1 MKVIFLIDTL
11 FSQRDY
17 NRFGID
23 RMLARNTQIE
33 FWDFL
38 KCRRQKVNQENLAP
52 NSSRINRI
60 EFNSYSDLNSKSK
73 DLINSFVIDLRVEGD
88 SVFDKSW
95 LQHKGALIIQVDQG
109 LLPASVNSI
118 KIIDYISYY
127 ARNMTHNIFYRLM
140 KQVIKKI
147 LLNFRQIF
155 QINPNFKYDV
165 KISGGAASEC
175 GNVNLCIKTHSLDYN
190 IFLDIGGESSS
201 RGPIVF
207 LDSGAPD
214 HPDYELLSIQPY
226 CSSELYYSSMNALFD
241 RIEKDTGLRVIIS
254 AHPRF
259 MDLEKISRSYNGR
272 EVVINKSAEMIR
284 DAAIVL
290 AHDTTSIS
298 FAILWSKPL
307 LLVTTNQLSKNCFFS
322 MKSFSSLLG
331 VDFVNSDNIPANFDW
346 FIEAKKPL
354 KNYSYYKKMLIK
366 NPKTPDKNSWDIFLD
381 KASLLMTK

>member
-95 LQHKGALIIQVDQG
+95 LQHKGELIVQVDQG

-147 LLNFRQIF
+147 LLN
-155 QINPNFKYDV
+155 KV
-165 KISGGAASEC
+165 
-175 GNVNLCIKTHSLDYN
+175 VLLDESC
-190 IFLDIGGESSS
+190 FL
-201 RGPIVF
+201 
-207 LDSGAPD
+207 
-214 HPDYELLSIQPY
+214 
-226 CSSELYYSSMNALFD
+226 
-241 RIEKDTGLRVIIS
+241 
-254 AHPRF
+254 
-259 MDLEKISRSYNGR
+259 
-272 EVVINKSAEMIR
+272 
-284 DAAIVL
+284 
-290 AHDTTSIS
+290 
-298 FAILWSKPL
+298 
-307 LLVTTNQLSKNCFFS
+307 
-322 MKSFSSLLG
+322 
-331 VDFVNSDNIPANFDW
+331 
-346 FIEAKKPL
+346 
-354 KNYSYYKKMLIK
+354 
-366 NPKTPDKNSWDIFLD
+366 
-381 KASLLMTK
+381 